1 MKKAFGTFLV
11 WVGLIALAYVVPILW
26 VFYII
31 LYGLTLAL
39 ESEGE

>member
-1 MKKAFGTFLV
+1 MKKVSGTFLV
-11 WVGLIALAYVVPILW
+11 WAGLVALACFFPILW

-31 LYGLTLAL
+31 LYGLTLAI

>member
-1 MKKAFGTFLV
+1 MKKAFGTFFVWAGLV
-11 WVGLIALAYVVPILW
+11 ALACFFPILW

-31 LYGLTLAL
+31 LYGVVLVL